1 MCAQLQPIL
10 CTPVDC
16 SPPGSS
22 VHGDFPGKN
31 TGVGCH
37 ALLQGI
43 FPTQGWN
50 PCLLHLPALSGRFFI
65 TEPAGSPKQEYTAYQ
80 RNICPMRLDSRSQLT
95 CPGMGGSKPLNVSS
109 SQMGR
114 PHHCSIEP
122 LVVLTTAWL
131 CFIKESPWPLS
142 GLKFL
147 IFQQPPLERTI
158 PKFQFGEC

>member
-1 MCAQLQPIL
+1 MRSQVNIPLYISSEFLPGNITTRVCVCMCAQLQPVL

-16 SPPGSS
+16 SLPGSS

-50 PCLLHLPALSGRFFI
+50 LCLLHLPALSGRFFI

-80 RNICPMRLDSRSQLT
+80 KEYLPHEIRLE
-95 CPGMGGSKPLNVSS
+95 KPTDQSWNGW
-109 SQMGR
+109 QQA
-114 PHHCSIEP
+114 PEC
-122 LVVLTTAWL
+122 VLESNGQTTSL
-131 CFIKESPWPLS
+131 
-142 GLKFL
+142 
-147 IFQQPPLERTI
+147 QH
-158 PKFQFGEC
+158 